1 MGYIMEGTAIQGLQ
15 EAVAPYREELDK
27 LFGSKTWELKGTQS
41 NETYIR
47 NFSVFSLQVGSD
59 GRMEKTT
66 FAQFY
71 ISLFPGCCGVCVSH
85 NTNVYNTNE
94 PLKVLTIL
102 QNLQADLA
110 KSFGYGLLVAT
121 DIVSANRYEAKF
133 TDNDWKEI
141 HKFINPRTNNVVG
154 VVVKDLVDPL
164 E

>member
-1 MGYIMEGTAIQGLQ
+1 M
-15 EAVAPYREELDK
+15 
-27 LFGSKTWELKGTQS
+27 
-41 NETYIR
+41 
-47 NFSVFSLQVGSD
+47 
-59 GRMEKTT
+59 
-66 FAQFY
+66 
-71 ISLFPGCCGVCVSH
+71 
-85 NTNVYNTNE
+85 YNTNE